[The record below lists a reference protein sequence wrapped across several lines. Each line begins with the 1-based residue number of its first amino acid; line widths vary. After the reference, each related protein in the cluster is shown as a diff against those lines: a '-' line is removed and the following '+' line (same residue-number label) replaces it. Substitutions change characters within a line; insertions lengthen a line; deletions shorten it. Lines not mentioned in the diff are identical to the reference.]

1 MADSGDLREQIVGTS
16 PNEITVINY
25 NIASRSLPFDY
36 IGLCHP
42 LSQKMCN
49 MENQLYRGQGI
60 TSGPI
65 YKHVTRD
72 YDATSLQKYVY
83 IWLVYKA
90 IVGLYCHSQCY
101 CPCTQQNTEDIE
113 KLAFFLALRFR
124 FRTKFGYPNPLNC
137 NSSTPLSNSL

>member
-65 YKHVTRD
+65 YKQVTRD

-83 IWLVYKA
+83 MASLQGHCRRILSFSV
-90 IVGLYCHSQCY
+90 LL
-101 CPCTQQNTEDIE
+101 PTD
-113 KLAFFLALRFR
+113 ALSRILR
-124 FRTKFGYPNPLNC
+124 ILKN
-137 NSSTPLSNSL
+137 